1 MSCRSVRLAVAAGG
15 GALAGASAVC
25 TGCWTEAA
33 TIGALVDWLRTRGP
47 GYAEAFKDTRAI
59 RYAVNQEYV
68 EADHPVVE
76 GDEVAFFPP
85 VTGG

>member
-1 MSCRSVRLAVAAGG
+1 MQRAGDLHPARLENGVVR
-15 GALAGASAVC
+15 
-25 TGCWTEAA
+25 TP
-33 TIGALVDWLRTRGP
+33 P
-47 GYAEAFKDTRAI
+47 GYAEAFRDTRAI

-68 EADHPVVE
+68 EATHPVTA

>member
-1 MSCRSVRLAVAAGG
+1 MKLMYFAWVRQRIGVASETIEPPADAVT
-15 GALAGASAVC
+15 VD
-25 TGCWTEAA
+25 
-33 TIGALVDWLRTRGP
+33 ALVAWLRTRGP

-59 RYAVNQEYV
+59 RYAVNQDYV
-68 EADHPVVE
+68 EADHPVAV

>member
-1 MSCRSVRLAVAAGG
+1 MKLLYFAWVRQR
-15 GALAGASAVC
+15 
-25 TGCWTEAA
+25 
-33 TIGALVDWLRTRGP
+33 IGAGTEEVTPPTEVTDVATLVDWLRARGP

-59 RYAVNQEYV
+59 RCAVNHTYV
-68 EADHPVVE
+68 EVDHPVAA